1 MSVSENKSQES
12 IECVSTDDRL
22 TIGSFKLDNRLIM
35 GTGRFDTFDVMQK
48 SIEASQANC
57 VTVAVRREKLHD
69 GHGRNI
75 LEFIDLDHTLLLPN
89 TAGCFD
95 AESAVRCAKM
105 GREILSS
112 LENPGAKWVKLEVL
126 GDRTSLLPD
135 PIELLKATELLVAGG
150 FEVLCYSND
159 DPVVAKRLKNA
170 GATSVMP
177 AGSPIGSGMGIANP
191 LNLGLVIETLKN
203 GDPDFPVVVDAGV
216 GTASDAAIAMELGAD
231 AVLLN
236 TAVAQAKEPI
246 KMAMAMNMAVQAGR
260 LAFLS
265 GRIPKSK
272 YAAASSPDFGVFTSK
287 P

>member
-1 MSVSENKSQES
+1 MTVSENNTQNAETKLQNN
-12 IECVSTDDRL
+12 DPF
-22 TIGSFKLDNRLIM
+22 TIGSFTLDNRLIM
-35 GTGRFDTFDVMQK
+35 GTGRFDSFDVMQQA
-48 SIEASQANC
+48 IAASQTNC

-69 GHGRNI
+69 SQGRNI
-75 LEFIDLDHTLLLPN
+75 LEFIDLERTILLPN

-95 AESAVRCAKM
+95 AQSAIRCAKM
-105 GREILSS
+105 GREILLS

-135 PIELLKATELLVAGG
+135 PIELLNATEALVSEG

-191 LNLGLVIETLKN
+191 LNICMVIETLKN
-203 GDPDFPVVVDAGV
+203 ADPDYPVIVDAGV

-231 AVLLN
+231 GVLLN
-236 TAVAQAKEPI
+236 TSVAQAKDPI
-246 KMAMAMNMAVQAGR
+246 SMAKAMNMAVCAGR
-260 LAFLS
+260 LAFKS
-265 GRIPKSK
+265 GRMPKSK
-272 YAAASSPDFGVFTSK
+272 YAAASSPDFGVFTNK
-287 P
+287 